1 METKNAT
8 EIINIWKEKAKKARQ
23 EAMNFTGWQRETK
36 YAGRINEERIGATGW
51 HKEMSRGLKNY
62 SYNSLNWFFS
72 LKGLVSHV
80 AVTTEGNCG
89 NRHYR
94 VHYLRNLDDNTGTT
108 LPEVF
113 KTMAQAKKA
122 AEKIAYPEN

>member
-1 METKNAT
+1 MNAT
-8 EIINIWKEKAKKARQ
+8 QAAIIVNTWKEKAAKARQ
-23 EAMNFTGWQRETK
+23 ESMNFTGWERETK
-36 YAGRINEERIGATGW
+36 YAGHRNSERIGSTAW
-51 HKEMSRGLKNY
+51 HTAMSRGLRNY

-80 AVTTEGNCG
+80 SVTTEGNCG
-89 NRHYR
+89 NRYYR
-94 VHYLRNLDDNTGTT
+94 VHYLRNLNDNTGTT